1 MAPSIVLARTLSRY
15 GIHYGWVMVA
25 LVFAFAVCSSATVS
39 IPGVLIPIM
48 SKDLGWSIGEL
59 SGPLGL
65 RVALFG
71 LVAPFA
77 GGLMMRYGT
86 RAVVIMAAAL
96 LIGGLALSMIMN
108 AKWQLWLGLG
118 IVLGVASGLT
128 SLVLATNIA
137 TAWFLERRGLV
148 IGILSAGTAT
158 GQLIFLPAVAWIA
171 EMHGWRVALLPSA
184 LAIATLAL
192 AFVMLA
198 RDRPADLGLPPF
210 GASELQPDLPPASGN
225 PFALSFQALGI
236 AARSPVIWVL
246 AFTFFICGVSSFGVT
261 PHFVALCSDNGIS
274 AMTSTS
280 LLALIGVCDLIG
292 TIGSGWL
299 TDRYNSRWLLAWY
312 YGLRGLSLIWLP
324 YSGFSLVGLSA
335 FAIFYGLDFIA
346 TIPPTVRLTVKEVG
360 AAQAPLVFGWIFAAH
375 HLGAGLTAFLAG
387 ETRDAL
393 GTYLPALL
401 VAGALCLVATGS
413 MLLLRGRPPIVVAA
427 E

>member
-1 MAPSIVLARTLSRY
+1 MAPSTVLARALARY

-39 IPGVLIPIM
+39 IPGVLLPVM
-48 SKDLGWSIGEL
+48 SNDLGWSIGEL

-77 GGLMMRYGT
+77 GGFMLRYGA

-108 AKWQLWLGLG
+108 AMWQLWLGLG

-137 TAWFLERRGLV
+137 TAWFVERRGLV
-148 IGILSAGTAT
+148 LGILSAGTAT

-171 EMHGWRVALLPSA
+171 QTFGWRVALLPSA
-184 LAIATLAL
+184 LAIAVLAL
-192 AFVMLA
+192 AFVLLA
-198 RDRPADLGLPPF
+198 RDRPAELGLPPF
-210 GASELQPDLPPASGN
+210 GTNEPQPDPPPASGN
-225 PFALSFQALGI
+225 PFALSLQALAI

-246 AFTFFICGVSSFGVT
+246 AFAFFVCGVSSFGLT
-261 PHFVALCSDNGIS
+261 PHFVALCGDNGIS
-274 AMTSTS
+274 ALTSTS
-280 LLALIGVCDLIG
+280 LLAVIGVCDLIG
-292 TIGSGWL
+292 TICSGWL
-299 TDRYNSRWLLAWY
+299 TDRYDSRSLLAWY

-324 YSGFSLVGLSA
+324 YSGFTLVGLSA

-346 TIPPTVRLTVKEVG
+346 TVPPTVRLTLKEVG
-360 AAQAPLVFGWIFAAH
+360 AAQTPLVFGWIFAAH
-375 HLGAGLTAFLAG
+375 HLGAGVTAFLAG
-387 ETRDAL
+387 AMRDAL

-401 VAGALCLVATGS
+401 AAGALCLVATACMG
-413 MLLLRGRPPIVVAA
+413 LLRAPTRLAA
-427 E
+427 AR